1 LLGLFGLLAA
11 LLSLPTLLRFSP
23 QTMSSAM
30 WELAAAARSTIGI
43 GGRLMQHQETDLGGS

>member
-30 WELAAAARSTIGI
+30 
-43 GGRLMQHQETDLGGS
+43 